1 MGQPSGEWRKSEGDE
16 KKGKGALER
25 KRERDLERCV
35 LGWGVHKKYLCVCA
49 NGVGVSVLRL
59 CGTFNVCSRA
69 GQPRLRCQWTVL

>member
-1 MGQPSGEWRKSEGDE
+1 M
-16 KKGKGALER
+16 
-25 KRERDLERCV
+25 CV
-35 LGWGVHKKYLCVCA
+35 FS